1 MKGASLEK
9 KWLEG
14 YRNLYMSRDLFDIII
29 VNFGLE
35 NIMNKAFFPAA
46 LLAAS
51 SFASAATLVVQWADP
66 TPAGPAYV
74 PAYSAEY
81 RINGGVATLISGLA
95 TPAVNTT
102 ITAVAGNT
110 VEVRYRAVNVVVPAN
125 PLNGNFTP
133 WYVAAP
139 AAAPSDQQAP
149 TFILFAY

>member
-1 MKGASLEK
+1 M
-9 KWLEG
+9 
-14 YRNLYMSRDLFDIII
+14 I
-29 VNFGLE
+29 
-35 NIMNKAFFPAA
+35 KAVFAAA

-51 SFASAATLVVQWADP
+51 SVASAATLVVQWTDP

-81 RINGGVATLISGLA
+81 RINGGAATPISGLT

-133 WYVAAP
+133 WYVSAP

>member
-1 MKGASLEK
+1 MKKLAFVL
-9 KWLEG
+9 
-14 YRNLYMSRDLFDIII
+14 LFATS
-29 VNFGLE
+29 V
-35 NIMNKAFFPAA
+35 
-46 LLAAS
+46 S
-51 SFASAATLVVQWADP
+51 ASAATLVVQWTDP

-81 RINGGVATLISGLA
+81 RINGGAATPISGLA
-95 TPAVNTT
+95 TPAISAT
-102 ITAVAGNT
+102 IPAVAGNT

-149 TFILFAY
+149 AFILFAY